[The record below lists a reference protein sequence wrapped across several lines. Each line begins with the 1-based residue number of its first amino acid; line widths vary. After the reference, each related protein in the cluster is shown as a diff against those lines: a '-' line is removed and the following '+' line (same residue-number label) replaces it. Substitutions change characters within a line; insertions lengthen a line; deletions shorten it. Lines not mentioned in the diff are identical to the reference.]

1 MQYSKA
7 AFAAFSISARCC
19 LHPVSRLFIVRWLST
34 NKEITA

>member
-7 AFAAFSISARCC
+7 AFAAFSISAIC
-19 LHPVSRLFIVRWLST
+19 LLYSVFAAAIVTLLST

>member
-7 AFAAFSISARCC
+7 AFAAFSISESCHLNGYPGVA
-19 LHPVSRLFIVRWLST
+19 IVTVLST